1 MAHTEAA
8 AAPWSNRALGLL
20 GVLGGLVLVAA
31 FIPDLPWT
39 REAFQ
44 LRLVLFN
51 AGAIAVAVAV
61 LRRDSGA
68 SRALLAAGAA
78 VIIANAWYLGTVVGG
93 VGRPQFPEP
102 DPEFRLVGFYAG
114 AALWLAIA
122 AFGFV
127 TWRTGVVNRPGA
139 AALAIGSL
147 LAFTGMDRLELVRGE
162 WAWFFDPASQFGIA
176 LVGVGWIVLGVDLV
190 RRGSPVARP

>member
-1 MAHTEAA
+1 MAHTLAA
-8 AAPWSNRALGLL
+8 APPWSNRVLGLL

-31 FIPDLPWT
+31 FIPNLPWT

-51 AGAIAVAVAV
+51 AGAIAVALAV

-78 VIIANAWYLGTVVGG
+78 VIIANAWYLGMVVVG

-102 DPEFRLVGFYAG
+102 DPESSGLSAS
-114 AALWLAIA
+114 
-122 AFGFV
+122 
-127 TWRTGVVNRPGA
+127 T
-139 AALAIGSL
+139 
-147 LAFTGMDRLELVRGE
+147 
-162 WAWFFDPASQFGIA
+162 PA
-176 LVGVGWIVLGVDLV
+176 
-190 RRGSPVARP
+190 P